1 MNLSRQM
8 SNSRTW
14 LNAEI
19 PSEIGR
25 AEDGV
30 KEAIVNSKESVVKN
44 VKIVGNSVSNHV
56 EKGTTVVRHR
66 AKQFGNKFEEIRT
79 NVEDKIWVGRLLKY
93 SELPEWMKDNEF
105 ITALPRPEV
114 RNAYVNFNKFDYK
127 LLQEL

>member
-66 AKQFGNKFEEIRT
+66 AKQFRNKFEEIRT

-93 SELPEWMKDNEF
+93 SELPALESEIEKVKVAIFSADNSP
-105 ITALPRPEV
+105 LKWKKV
-114 RNAYVNFNKFDYK
+114 K
-127 LLQEL
+127 LIWLIS